1 MNNIAGL
8 PYAEAQFDKTGKLE
22 NTFSVPPGITDLFVV
37 SHGWNN
43 DAEAARALYT
53 ELFTNFVGVG
63 KPGDFPGRT
72 FAVAGVIWPS
82 KKFDELVAASGV
94 SGNAQGAAAL
104 QAHDQ
109 QSDQAILEKLERMKD
124 FFTEPRQ
131 RQTLDEVKA
140 LLPDLEEKGS
150 ARQAFVEK
158 IRSLLDSAHAE
169 KEDSSRA
176 FFRDDGDELM
186 ARLKVDED
194 DLDPEIANT
203 AGSASLPLGVGGIGA
218 GTGGAAK
225 FSDLLSGFKAA
236 ALNVL
241 NFTTYYE
248 MKARAGEVGK
258 NGVAKLLDGLPAHVQ
273 RIQLVGHSFGGRVV
287 AAAAANST
295 TNRIKS
301 MTLLQ
306 AAFSHNGFSRTEK
319 GFFRAVV
326 DNKRVDGPI
335 LITHTKND
343 KAVGVA
349 YPLASRLK
357 GDKAAALGDA
367 NDPFGGIGR
376 NGAQKMD
383 QGETVTGQLLAVSS
397 AYTFQPR
404 KFFNLEASSFITG
417 HGDVRGKEVAYALR
431 RLIV

>member
-8 PYAEAQFDKTGKLE
+8 PYVEAKFDKTGKPE
-22 NTFSVPPGITDLFVV
+22 NAVAVPAGVTDLFVV

-43 DAEAARALYT
+43 NAEAARALYS

-82 KKFDELVAASGV
+82 KEFDELVAASGV

-109 QSDQAILEKLERMKD
+109 RSDQAILEKLERMKD
-124 FFTEPRQ
+124 FFTEPGQ
-131 RQTLDEVKA
+131 RQILDEAKA

-158 IRSLLDSAHAE
+158 IRSLLDPAHAE

-176 FFRDDGDELM
+176 FFRDDGNELM
-186 ARLKVDED
+186 TNLKVDEE

-203 AGSASLPLGVGGIGA
+203 AGSASLPLGVGGIDA

-273 RIQLVGHSFGGRVV
+273 RIHLVGHSFGGRVV

-295 TNRIKS
+295 TNKIKS

-319 GFFRAVV
+319 GFFRTVA
-326 DNKRVDGPI
+326 DKKRVDGPI

-357 GDKAAALGDA
+357 GDKSAALGDA

-383 QGETVTGQLLAVSS
+383 QGEAIAGQLLAVNSV
-397 AYTFQPR
+397 YTFQPHT
-404 KFFNLEASSFITG
+404 FFNLEASSFIKG